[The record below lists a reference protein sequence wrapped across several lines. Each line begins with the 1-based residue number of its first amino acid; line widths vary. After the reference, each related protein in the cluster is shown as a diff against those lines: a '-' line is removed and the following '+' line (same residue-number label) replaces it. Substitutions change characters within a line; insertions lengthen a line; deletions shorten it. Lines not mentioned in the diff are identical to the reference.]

1 MTRFRLG
8 LARVGTFV
16 LTVLFWTWL
25 AVKGVVT
32 LIGATT
38 VVDDY
43 NQLVE
48 RLPKW
53 AEWLFSTPWQ
63 VPAALAAML
72 TFFLIWL
79 SWPSRQVPS
88 ETKSV
93 GPLTASNG
101 PISGGQSTVL
111 PLIERGV
118 LRGHPADRYRWWAD
132 ITTASS
138 AHNVTIYLDL
148 QQSRG
153 GIGPI
158 TWCERQRLVLGTR
171 DVIAKGETFQVPLV
185 DEFERED
192 GNKFIGWCLRGYE
205 CDPKARLALGT
216 TSTRCRLF
224 LSPRLARKA
233 VFFSTF

>member
-148 QQSRG
+148 QQSRWLMNSREKTATSSSDG
-153 GIGPI
+153 ACGAMNAIPRHDSRL
-158 TWCERQRLVLGTR
+158 ERHLR
-171 DVIAKGETFQVPLV
+171 DA
-185 DEFERED
+185 
-192 GNKFIGWCLRGYE
+192 
-205 CDPKARLALGT
+205 A
-216 TSTRCRLF
+216 SF
-224 LSPRLARKA
+224 LSPRLARKV